1 MAACLGSNLGF
12 ARIIFYFFYIATL
25 VELHWN
31 ELKKNSVIREGG
43 GWGLVIDLSQI
54 TLHQEVQE
62 LIFNLRNRTKLIQY
76 QH

>member
-12 ARIIFYFFYIATL
+12 ARIIFFFFYIATL

-43 GWGLVIDLSQI
+43 FLVIDLSQI